1 MSRQWVGRRRWL
13 LRSWQDPVGRCLTR
27 NARTIFAVVAL
38 LVIVVDVISKVWV
51 VSQLIGRAPVKLFGG
66 LIYVTH
72 LRNTGAAFNIGDR
85 FTIGLSL
92 MAIIVV
98 ISVSVLSRRV
108 ISSAWAIALG
118 LLVGGAAGNLIDRLL
133 RAPGPLRGAVVDFIS
148 VADPVSPPWPVFNLA
163 DSALVVGVVLLLS
176 LELLGRTSAFQ
187 PRRVPPADG
196 GHNAE

>member
-1 MSRQWVGRRRWL
+1 M
-13 LRSWQDPVGRCLTR
+13 
-27 NARTIFAVVAL
+27 
-38 LVIVVDVISKVWV
+38 
-51 VSQLIGRAPVKLFGG
+51 KLFGG
-66 LIYVTH
+66 LVYLTH

-92 MAIIVV
+92 MAIVVV

-148 VADPVSPPWPVFNLA
+148 VTDPVSPPWPVFNLA
-163 DSALVVGVVLLLS
+163 DSALVVGVALLLA
-176 LELLGRTSAFQ
+176 LELFGQTPAFQ
-187 PRRVPPADG
+187 PRRLTPVDG

>member
-1 MSRQWVGRRRWL
+1 
-13 LRSWQDPVGRCLTR
+13 
-27 NARTIFAVVAL
+27 